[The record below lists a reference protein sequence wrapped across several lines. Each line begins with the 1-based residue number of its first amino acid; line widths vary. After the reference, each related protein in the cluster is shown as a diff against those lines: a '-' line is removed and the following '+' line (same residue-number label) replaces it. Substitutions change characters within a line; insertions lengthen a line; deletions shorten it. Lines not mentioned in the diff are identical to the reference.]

1 MLERLEGVLGVWQ
14 KLLATKSTDAHAC
27 RLLGV
32 VFTAFDAPEVQ
43 AYLTPIFGLCLTR
56 LQSNRAVGK
65 SLVAGWSI
73 FVARYGAP
81 ALRAQLEAAQAG
93 LTAMLLTGVWAVHL
107 PNVVGT
113 LPRKTAA
120 IATCS
125 PQRLPGGRR
134 RRAHLRRHPRRPRLL
149 LLADGGA
156 EARGVRRRRRRRRRP
171 RRQRRA
177 RRRRRRRRLPGCV
190 RAAHASTAEADLYAS
205 ETPQAAFR
213 QCLEA
218 VGRAA
223 PGMLPAALQQIG
235 AALPA
240 EQQALQGLMQG
251 VQIGAEASVLR
262 GGRASPNTPGGG
274 KK

>member
-1 MLERLEGVLGVWQ
+1 MLERLEGVLGVFQ

-43 AYLTPIFGLCLTR
+43 AYLTPIFSLCLQR

-65 SLVAGWSI
+65 SLVAAWSI

-120 IATCS
+120 IATC
-125 PQRLPGGRR
+125 RLLSGCPEVAADAPTFAATLGG
-134 RRAHLRRHPRRPRLL
+134 LVTL

-156 EARGVRRRRRRRRRP
+156 PKPEAFDDADVDVAAAGAAGGGGV
-171 RRQRRA
+171 
-177 RRRRRRRRLPGCV
+177 GYS
-190 RAAHASTAEADLYAS
+190 AAYVALGNSNAQEEADLYAS

-240 EQQALQGLMQG
+240 EKQQALQGLMQG
-251 VQIGAEASVLR
+251 VQIS
-262 GGRASPNTPGGG
+262 
-274 KK
+274 

>member
-1 MLERLEGVLGVWQ
+1 MLERLEGVLGVFQ

-43 AYLTPIFGLCLTR
+43 AYLTPIFSLCLQR

-65 SLVAGWSI
+65 SLVAAWSI
-73 FVARYGAP
+73 FVARYTAP
-81 ALRAQLEAAQAG
+81 ALRAQLEAASAG
-93 LTAMLLTGVWAVHL
+93 LAANLLTNIWAVHL

-120 IATCS
+120 ISTCRLLVLPEVAADAPTFAAT
-125 PQRLPGGRR
+125 LGG
-134 RRAHLRRHPRRPRLL
+134 LVTL
-149 LLADGGA
+149 LLADSGAPKPEAFDDADDDAGDLGANGALGG
-156 EARGVRRRRRRRRRP
+156 GGGGGGY
-171 RRQRRA
+171 Q
-177 RRRRRRRRLPGCV
+177 
-190 RAAHASTAEADLYAS
+190 AAYAQLHFASTAEADLYAS

-240 EQQALQGLMQG
+240 EKQQALQGLMQG
-251 VQIGAEASVLR
+251 VQIS
-262 GGRASPNTPGGG
+262 
-274 KK
+274 

>member
-1 MLERLEGVLGVWQ
+1 MLERLEGVLGVFQ

-43 AYLTPIFGLCLTR
+43 AYLTPIFSLCLQR

-65 SLVAGWSI
+65 SLVAAWSI

-120 IATCS
+120 ISTCRLLVLPEVAADAPTFAAT
-125 PQRLPGGRR
+125 LGG
-134 RRAHLRRHPRRPRLL
+134 LVTL

-156 EARGVRRRRRRRRRP
+156 PKPEAFDDADDDAGANGALGGGGGGGGY
-171 RRQRRA
+171 Q
-177 RRRRRRRRLPGCV
+177 
-190 RAAHASTAEADLYAS
+190 AAYAQLHFASTAEADLYAS

-240 EQQALQGLMQG
+240 EKQQALQGLMQG
-251 VQIGAEASVLR
+251 VQIS
-262 GGRASPNTPGGG
+262 
-274 KK
+274 

>member
-1 MLERLEGVLGVWQ
+1 MLERLEGVLGVFQ

-43 AYLTPIFGLCLTR
+43 AYLTPIFSLCLQR

-65 SLVAGWSI
+65 SLVAAWSI

-120 IATCS
+120 ISTCRLLSGCPEVAADAPTFAAT
-125 PQRLPGGRR
+125 LGG
-134 RRAHLRRHPRRPRLL
+134 LVTL

-156 EARGVRRRRRRRRRP
+156 PKPEAFDDADDDAGDLGANGALGGGGGGGGY
-171 RRQRRA
+171 Q
-177 RRRRRRRRLPGCV
+177 
-190 RAAHASTAEADLYAS
+190 AAYAQLHFASTAEADL
-205 ETPQAAFR
+205 
-213 QCLEA
+213 
-218 VGRAA
+218 
-223 PGMLPAALQQIG
+223 
-235 AALPA
+235 
-240 EQQALQGLMQG
+240 
-251 VQIGAEASVLR
+251 
-262 GGRASPNTPGGG
+262 
-274 KK
+274 

>member
-1 MLERLEGVLGVWQ
+1 MLERLEGVLGVFQ

-43 AYLTPIFGLCLTR
+43 AYLTPIFSLCLQR

-65 SLVAGWSI
+65 SLVAAWSI

-120 IATCS
+120 ISTCRLLVLPEVAADAPTFAAT
-125 PQRLPGGRR
+125 LGG
-134 RRAHLRRHPRRPRLL
+134 LVTL
-149 LLADGGA
+149 LLADSGAPKPEAFDDADDDAGANGALGG
-156 EARGVRRRRRRRRRP
+156 GGGGGGY
-171 RRQRRA
+171 Q
-177 RRRRRRRRLPGCV
+177 
-190 RAAHASTAEADLYAS
+190 AAYAQLHFASTAEADLYAS

-240 EQQALQGLMQG
+240 EKQQALQGLMQG
-251 VQIGAEASVLR
+251 VQIS
-262 GGRASPNTPGGG
+262 
-274 KK
+274 

>member
-1 MLERLEGVLGVWQ
+1 MLERLEGVLGVFQ

-65 SLVAGWSI
+65 SLVAAWSI

-120 IATCS
+120 IATC
-125 PQRLPGGRR
+125 RLLSGCPEVAADAPTFAATLGG
-134 RRAHLRRHPRRPRLL
+134 LVTL

-156 EARGVRRRRRRRRRP
+156 PKPEAFDDADDDAGDLGANGALGGGGGGGGY
-171 RRQRRA
+171 Q
-177 RRRRRRRRLPGCV
+177 
-190 RAAHASTAEADLYAS
+190 AAYAQLHFASTAEADLYAS

-240 EQQALQGLMQG
+240 EKQQALQGLMQG
-251 VQIGAEASVLR
+251 VQIS
-262 GGRASPNTPGGG
+262 
-274 KK
+274 